1 MTKESNQVS
10 QESAEIKPENVEAK
24 ETENVLQDRMELE
37 QEIETTNETTLTP
50 ENSLAES
57 EPVALVASPLEEPQE
72 EEVES
77 PPWSHTTKV
86 IVIVTAI
93 ILVGISVWAFQ
104 SVLALILIAGIITY
118 LLNPLITKIDELT
131 FLNRTMTVLLVYLGL
146 AILII
151 ISLVALGVAAFDQ
164 IINLITAVPSFIE
177 QTVDRFLAF
186 TNQQE
191 PYELFGL
198 ISFTPVQIPWEGIG
212 NQILGIIEPAAR
224 QSAQI
229 VANLAGSSLSVLAN
243 IFFIF
248 ILSVYFATEVPR
260 LHIYVNQFTELPGI
274 QKDTER
280 LLRKIK
286 FTWDSFLRGQLLL
299 GFFIFF
305 VDWIGLSMLGVE
317 NALALGI
324 LGGLMEFV
332 PTLGALISAFAAVT
346 VAFFQPETILGLTN
360 FQYAIVVLVFMLAV
374 QQLENSLLV
383 PKIVGD
389 SLDLHPVIIL
399 VGVLIGASVGGIL
412 GAMLAAPMIA
422 SLAILINYAWYKL
435 HDLSPFEH
443 EKERKL
449 PPLPTEQMRSVVK
462 KVRKPT
468 KPTK

>member
-1 MTKESNQVS
+1 MTKESNQ
-10 QESAEIKPENVEAK
+10 ESPKSADVDAK
-24 ETENVLQDRMELE
+24 EAEGQEVETVLPAGAKAENEE
-37 QEIETTNETTLTP
+37 ENTSGEETTTLTTH
-50 ENSLAES
+50 EASTEMEIALAVAES
-57 EPVALVASPLEEPQE
+57 E
-72 EEVES
+72 EEVDS
-77 PPWSHTTKV
+77 PPWSQTTKV

-93 ILVGISVWAFQ
+93 ILVGISIWAFQ
-104 SVLALILIAGIITY
+104 SILALILIAGIITY
-118 LLNPLITKIDELT
+118 LLNPVITKIDKLT

-151 ISLVALGVAAFDQ
+151 ISLIALGVAAFDQ
-164 IINLITAVPSFIE
+164 IINLITAVPEFIQE
-177 QTVDRFLAF
+177 TVDRFLVF

-191 PYELFGL
+191 PYVLGP
-198 ISFTPVQIPWEGIG
+198 ISFTPRSIPWGDIG

-229 VANLAGSSLSVLAN
+229 VANVASSSLSVLAN

-248 ILSVYFATEVPR
+248 ILSVYFASEVPR
-260 LHIYVNQFTELPGI
+260 LHIYVNQFTELPGL

-280 LLRKIK
+280 LLQKIK

-299 GFFIFF
+299 GLFIFF
-305 VDWIGLSMLGVE
+305 VDWIGLSILGVE

-346 VAFFQPETILGLTN
+346 VAFFQPETIFGLTN

-422 SLAILINYAWYKL
+422 SLVILINYAWYKL

-443 EKERKL
+443 EKERK
-449 PPLPTEQMRSVVK
+449 PPPSPTDQMRTMVG
-462 KVRKPT
+462 KVRKPS
-468 KPTK
+468 KSKK